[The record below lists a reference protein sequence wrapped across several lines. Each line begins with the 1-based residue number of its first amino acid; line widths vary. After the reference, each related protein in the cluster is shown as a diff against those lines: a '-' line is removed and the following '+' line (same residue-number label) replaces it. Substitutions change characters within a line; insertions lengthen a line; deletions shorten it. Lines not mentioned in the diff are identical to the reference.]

1 MESLQADTS
10 GWAIIGLI
18 IGAGLF
24 LGCVLAGIKTN
35 DDEEAGIRR

>member
-1 MESLQADTS
+1 MESLQDTS

-18 IGAGLF
+18 IGAGLL

-35 DDEEAGIRR
+35 DDEEAGIQR